1 VRRLHTVSTGPD
13 VVRNVGTDGATGK
26 RQNITKARD
35 GVLPTHKDNLQT
47 TTIYGA
53 RPSESLVVGAGTVL
67 VEPSDRAIQIALRLA
82 L

>member
-1 VRRLHTVSTGPD
+1 M
-13 VVRNVGTDGATGK
+13 VRNVGTGEAIGK
-26 RQNITKARD
+26 RQNTTKAPD
-35 GVLPTHKDNLQT
+35 GVLPTHKDQHQT

-53 RPSESLVVGAGTVL
+53 RPSEILVVGVGTVL